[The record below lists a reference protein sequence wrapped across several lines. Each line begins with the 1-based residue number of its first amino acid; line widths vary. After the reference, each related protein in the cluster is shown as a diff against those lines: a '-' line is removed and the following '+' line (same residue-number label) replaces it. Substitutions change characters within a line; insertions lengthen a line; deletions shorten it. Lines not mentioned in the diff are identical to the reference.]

1 MKVTLDINRDI
12 RTLKTEPGGYEWWHF
27 NAISDDGE
35 YRFVVTFY
43 EGNPFST
50 RYIKRLNKGTKKE
63 SLPENFPAVNI
74 SFYEN
79 NEPVFYNFTEYEP
92 EKAIFSDNRP
102 DLTIGSNKMSTDID
116 DSEATYILN
125 LKDKL
130 PNGDAIVGN
139 LEFSSKLCVKDLLDE
154 DPDGTA
160 KHSWSLI
167 QPKAEVSGKIR
178 IYSRNEKPKIITFA
192 GIGYHDHNLGFEPM
206 KNDFSELYRGRYHF
220 EYGTLIYYI
229 IKRKEGLH
237 HRAWIISNSG
247 DRLLNSFEDI
257 SLMDKSLSLFGLV
270 SARKFLLHSGN
281 AHVNIQQSKVLD
293 NGPFYQRFSSD
304 AFLHVPENDAVEVSN
319 GFSEYVCTDRIH
331 WPMFRPLINMR
342 IRYRSRPPHWIQYSK
357 KLYRWIW

>member
-12 RTLKTEPGGYEWWHF
+12 RTVKPNPGGYEWWHF
-27 NAISDDGE
+27 NAISDDGQ
-35 YRFVVTFY
+35 YRFAVTFY

-50 RYIKRLNKGTKKE
+50 RYNKKLDHGME
-63 SLPENFPAVNI
+63 QASLPENFPAVNI
-74 SFYEN
+74 SVYED
-79 NEPVFYNFTEYEP
+79 NEPIFYSFTEYEP
-92 EKAIFSDNRP
+92 EEASFSDTRP
-102 DLTIGSNKMSTDID
+102 DLAIGTNKMSTEIG
-116 DSEATYILN
+116 DSDVTYTLH

-130 PNGDAIVGN
+130 PNGDAIVAN
-139 LEFSSKLCVKDLLDE
+139 LEFSSNPCVHHLLDE
-154 DPDGTA
+154 DLDNTD

-178 IYSRNEKPKIITFA
+178 IYTRNEDTNIITFE

-206 KNDFSELYRGRYHF
+206 KNDFSELYRGRFHF
-220 EYGTLIYYI
+220 EYGTLIFYVI
-229 IKRKEGLH
+229 QREEELQ

-247 DRLLNSFEDI
+247 DRLLHSFEEI
-257 SLMDKSLSLFGLV
+257 TLQDKSLSLFGLV
-270 SARKFLLHSGN
+270 SARKLILHSDN

-319 GFSEYVCTDRIH
+319 GFSEYVRADRIH

-342 IRYRSRPPHWIQYSK
+342 IRYRGKPPHWIQYSK